1 MKPGKLT
8 HTIAVILSSISSLFA
23 HGTGEK
29 AEPAKTKFSK
39 KSDKSADDR
48 SVAAPSISFI
58 PGQLF
63 KPRSETA
70 QRYPWKSN
78 IVTTVFWRSE
88 EHTSELQSPM
98 YLVCRLLLEKKN
110 KKKTT

>member
-29 AEPAKTKFSK
+29 AEPVKTKFSK

-48 SVAAPSISFI
+48 SSSATSISFI

-63 KPRSETA
+63 KAQSFKAQSQAA
-70 QRYPWKSN
+70 QRYPWKNN
-78 IVTTVFWRSE
+78 IVTTVFWIGEQPSGNN
-88 EHTSELQSPM
+88 
-98 YLVCRLLLEKKN
+98 LV
-110 KKKTT
+110 